1 MWRSL
6 TFGVGGAVSWEGL
19 SRLLL
24 WPSFFKGGVGRTLS
38 AYCIMVN

>member
-19 SRLLL
+19 SGLLL
-24 WPSFFKGGVGRTLS
+24 WPQFFKGVGRTLS
-38 AYCIMVN
+38 AYCILVS